1 MSIIYAYLLTFLV
14 LLQLNDVSTLFRDHL
29 LEMKN
34 SPDGF
39 SQEALAQYLTNLPR
53 DLQPEDVVDFV
64 SIAVHYLRS
73 TPNTFRR
80 VSLKL
85 Y

>member
-1 MSIIYAYLLTFLV
+1 MFTI
-14 LLQLNDVSTLFRDHL
+14 NLFFVCRDHL

-80 VSLKL
+80 VSLNIS
-85 Y
+85 